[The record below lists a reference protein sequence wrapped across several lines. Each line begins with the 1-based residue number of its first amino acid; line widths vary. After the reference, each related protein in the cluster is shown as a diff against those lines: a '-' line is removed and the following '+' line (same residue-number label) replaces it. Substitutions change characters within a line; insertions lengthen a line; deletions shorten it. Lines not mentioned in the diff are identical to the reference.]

1 VDVGQRV
8 AFNTAVQIAARIVSL
23 VLLLVAF
30 GVVTRYLG
38 VEGFGAY
45 SLVVTFVALAISIAD
60 IGLTQI
66 GVREIAVRE
75 GAREELIGNLLALR
89 ALVAAAAALILLV
102 ISPLVPYEDRVQS
115 GLRIGAV
122 AVLFLVLAGLP
133 AIVFQASMRLHLAAI
148 VELVGSASG
157 LLFVVVVTEADLGFS
172 ALIAATAVAAF
183 ITTLT
188 AFVLATRLVRLRP
201 RFVGAEVRRL
211 LAASLPVALFSLL
224 GLLHFRIDTVLMSL
238 LRSLDD
244 VGTYSAAYR
253 FPEQVLFVPALFVA
267 AVYPLLARYAGRNDL
282 RLGPTVNRSLAF
294 LLLVAFPLSATT
306 AVLAPELVKLV
317 AGSSFEDAVGPL
329 RVLTLAAAFMF
340 VNTLF
345 SSLLIV
351 YHEQRRLAWLIGITL
366 LANVGVNLLLIPP
379 FGPMGAAVA
388 TVFTEAAS
396 GVVMAVWAVRRG
408 GLSLDLRPLPRIA
421 VATLGLTIVL
431 AGTERAPLGVTVAAG
446 VICYVGLAY
455 LLGVV
460 RRSDLAL
467 LLMRPARAAD
477 RPSV

>member
-1 VDVGQRV
+1 VDVAQRV
-8 AFNTAVQIAARIVSL
+8 AFNTTVQLGARIVSL

-45 SLVVTFVALAISIAD
+45 SLVLTFVALAVSIAD

-66 GVREIAVRE
+66 GVRELAVRE
-75 GAREELIGNLLALR
+75 GAREEIIGNLLALR
-89 ALVAAAAALILLV
+89 AAVAGAAALILV
-102 ISPLVPYEDRVQS
+102 AISPLVPYEDRVQS
-115 GLRIGAV
+115 GLRIGAA
-122 AVLFLVLAGLP
+122 AVLVLVLAGLP
-133 AIVFQASMRLHLAAI
+133 AIVFQATMRLHLAAI
-148 VELVGSASG
+148 VELAGSASG

-172 ALIAATAVAAF
+172 ALIAATAVAAS

-188 AFVLATRLVRLRP
+188 AFVLAARLVRLRP
-201 RFVGAEVRRL
+201 RFAGAEVRRL

-306 AVLAPELVKLV
+306 AVLAPEIVQLV

-329 RVLTLAAAFMF
+329 RVLTLAAVFMF

-379 FGPMGAAVA
+379 FGPMGAAAA

-446 VICYVGLAY
+446 VICYAGLAY

-467 LLMRPARAAD
+467 LLIRPARAAD